1 MNTITTVAFCAA
13 GVLLL
18 WSALAKATLNPVR
31 WVVYWTGT
39 RRRLAVLGVVVLLAL
54 IAVVGHSRGAGTAP
68 RRPPTAPG
76 SSTGR

>member
-1 MNTITTVAFCAA
+1 MNVITAVAFCAA

-31 WVVYWTGT
+31 WLVYWAGT

-54 IAVVGHSRGAGTAP
+54 VGVAGHSRRAGLVPPGP
-68 RRPPTAPG
+68 RH
-76 SSTGR
+76 SSVR